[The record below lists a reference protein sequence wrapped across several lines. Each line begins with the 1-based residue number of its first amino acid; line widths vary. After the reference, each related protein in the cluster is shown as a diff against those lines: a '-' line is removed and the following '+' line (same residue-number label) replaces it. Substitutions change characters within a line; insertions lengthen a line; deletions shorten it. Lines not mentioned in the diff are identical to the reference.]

1 MKGIL
6 KHDLYSGIY
15 CLITKILTFGL
26 IFFVAGIMAI
36 NQAKIYGIENLSLL
50 ENLTYVFYGCK
61 PFINSAAEGEVFT
74 MPVIWMVI
82 QLYLAY
88 IIGGYPLN
96 DMNKYG
102 INLLVRTKSRTK
114 WWMGK
119 VIWGVLITA
128 VAYVMG
134 YLVILLLTLV
144 TGGDIGGIRPEAAIL
159 YNDDFSI
166 FNNEQM
172 FFMVFLFPMITSI
185 SVSVLQMTVMFLFN
199 EVIAYGM
206 VGFLFV
212 AGAFYESPFLLSSNS
227 MTARSINMVSNNSY
241 EMVVSGTFILI
252 IISIVIGT
260 IKIKKKNIYDN

>member
-1 MKGIL
+1 
-6 KHDLYSGIY
+6 
-15 CLITKILTFGL
+15 
-26 IFFVAGIMAI
+26 
-36 NQAKIYGIENLSLL
+36 
-50 ENLTYVFYGCK
+50 
-61 PFINSAAEGEVFT
+61 
-74 MPVIWMVI
+74 
-82 QLYLAY
+82 
-88 IIGGYPLN
+88 
-96 DMNKYG
+96 
-102 INLLVRTKSRTK
+102 
-114 WWMGK
+114 
-119 VIWGVLITA
+119 
-128 VAYVMG
+128 MG

-206 VGFLFV
+206 VGFLCV